1 MSNGNKSFT
10 YVQNV
15 TSVDVQEVNVGQVTA
30 STVDASNVL
39 IVPLLNEAPVD
50 GKHPGTQ
57 GQVVLDTTTQTM
69 HVYLDGKWLPV
80 S

>member
-39 IVPLLNEAPVD
+39 IIPVLSAAPIAGV
-50 GKHPGTQ
+50 HPGTE
-57 GQVVLDTTTQTM
+57 GQVVLDASGPSIY
-69 HVYLDGKWLPV
+69 VYVNGAWTV
-80 S
+80 VV